1 METLS
6 HHHHHTETS
15 SAVEV
20 THPKGFLRTFS
31 ALQHRNF
38 RLFWFGQMIS
48 LIGTWMQT
56 TAQAWLVLQVTH
68 SAWWLGIVGA
78 LQFLP
83 VMLFS
88 LFGGVIADRV
98 PKRTLLLFTQSFA
111 MLQAVILWTLV
122 FTGTVQL
129 WHILVLALMLGAT
142 NALDMPTRQAFVVE
156 MVGRED
162 LPNAVALNS
171 SLFNMAR
178 IVGPGLGGLLIA
190 WLGVTPLFLLNA
202 ISFIP
207 VLIGLA
213 LIDISKLHTH
223 AKPIVAGATTQKQST
238 MQSLREGLAYIA
250 KTPVV
255 LLIITV
261 IGTVSLFGIN
271 FNVVLPLFATDVLH
285 VGPVGF
291 GLISSAIGFG
301 ALVSALWLAWGNK
314 RPNIQHM
321 LVGAIIFCILEAAFA
336 LSQLYVLSLVLIAA
350 VGFAQITFSTMANTT
365 LQTVTPDHLRGRV
378 MSVYMLVF
386 AGSVPLGNL
395 FTGGLAH
402 LYGAPISLL
411 AGAGLSLIAA
421 ITGWILRVPA
431 EKSFVQAT
439 QEAEQEAELSQHT
452 APVKEE
458 AKLAEHEANGEE
470 EAELL
475 EHAASAD

>member
-1 METLS
+1 MKTLS
-6 HHHHHTETS
+6 AESPVLSTKNPS
-15 SAVEV
+15 
-20 THPKGFLRTFS
+20 GFIRTFS
-31 ALQHRNF
+31 ALRHRNF
-38 RLFWFGQMIS
+38 RLFWLGQLVS

-56 TAQAWLVLQVTH
+56 TGQAWLVLQITH
-68 SAWWLGIVGA
+68 SAWWLGLVGA

-83 VMLFS
+83 VMLLA
-88 LFGGVIADRV
+88 LFGGVIADKL
-98 PKRTLLLFTQSFA
+98 PKRKLLLFTQSFA
-111 MLQAVILWTLV
+111 LVQAAILWLLV

-129 WHILVLALMLGAT
+129 WHILVLALMLGLT
-142 NALDMPTRQAFVVE
+142 NALDMPVRQSFVVE

-178 IVGPGLGGLLIA
+178 ILGPGLGGLLIA

-213 LIDISKLHTH
+213 LIDVSKLNTYI
-223 AKPIVAGATTQKQST
+223 KPVVAGVVAAKQST
-238 MQSLREGLAYIA
+238 MQSLREGLSYIA
-250 KTPVV
+250 KTPSV
-255 LLIITV
+255 LLIIAV
-261 IGTVSLFGIN
+261 IGAVSLFGIN

-285 VGPVGF
+285 AGPVGF

-314 RPNIQHM
+314 KPNIHSM
-321 LVGAIIFCILEAAFA
+321 LLGAMIFCVLEAAFA
-336 LSQLYVLSLVLIAA
+336 LSHLYILSLILIAA
-350 VGFAQITFSTMANTT
+350 VGFAQITFSATANTA

-386 AGSVPLGNL
+386 AGSLPLGNL

-411 AGAGLSLIAA
+411 AGAGLSFIAA
-421 ITGWILRVPA
+421 IIGWILRSPA
-431 EKSFVQAT
+431 ENNFAQSTEAT
-439 QEAEQEAELSQHT
+439 QSVAT
-452 APVKEE
+452 
-458 AKLAEHEANGEE
+458 G
-470 EAELL
+470 
-475 EHAASAD
+475 D